1 MRGQVDEGGAWHSHE
16 VWTPAQVHPLLKQ
29 FAAVGR
35 VLTAD
40 IAIGHGSFGFA
51 ACCALLSLSTVSIS
65 SCAHLSNH
73 LFCLS

>member
-1 MRGQVDEGGAWHSHE
+1 VD
-16 VWTPAQVHPLLKQ
+16 PAQVHPLLKQ

-51 ACCALLSLSTVSIS
+51 ACCALLSLSLLF
-65 SCAHLSNH
+65 LSPLVPIYPTICFVFPNNAEREREM
-73 LFCLS
+73 